1 LYQTLEMKLHLLD
14 RSSVANTSLTVSR
27 DTYKN
32 FLKVWHF
39 HEELELVYIIKS
51 TGTRFVGDSIE
62 KFQSGEVVL
71 IGKNVPHMWLN
82 DEVYFEKKS
91 DLIAEAVAIHF
102 KDNFVGKEFLSLP
115 EMQPIAR
122 LLKKATQGIRFNHV
136 TDTVKNELK
145 KLSSLDPA
153 LKITRIIEILSQLEK
168 EQNYTLLSSNGF
180 INTFHQTENK
190 RLNTIYEYV
199 YQNFHTPISA
209 KDVAELANMNASA
222 FSRFFKTTHRKPFT
236 RFLNEIR
243 IGFACKML
251 LGNKESITSIA
262 YACGFSNISNF
273 NRQFKII
280 KGESPSSF
288 LSHHKKYY

>member
-1 LYQTLEMKLHLLD
+1 MKLHLLD
-14 RSSVANTSLTVSR
+14 RSSLANTSITISQNN
-27 DTYKN
+27 YKN

-62 KFQSGEVVL
+62 KFEAGEVIL

-82 DEVYFEKKS
+82 DKVYFDKHS
-91 DLIAEAVAIHF
+91 TLTAQAVSIHF

-115 EMQPIAR
+115 EMQPISH
-122 LLKKATQGIRFNHV
+122 LLTKASQGIKFPNV
-136 TDTVKNELK
+136 TDTIKNELK
-145 KLSSLDPA
+145 NLHSLDSA
-153 LKITRIIEILSQLEK
+153 IKITRIIEILIKLEQS
-168 EQNYTLLSSNGF
+168 QNYTLLSSNGF

-190 RLNTIYEYV
+190 RLNIIYEYV
-199 YQNFHTPISA
+199 YQNFHTPISS
-209 KDVAELANMNASA
+209 KDVAELANMNASS
-222 FSRFFKTTHRKPFT
+222 FSRFFKSTHRKPFT

-251 LGNKESITSIA
+251 LENKESITSIA
-262 YACGFSNISNF
+262 YACGFGNISNF

-280 KGESPSSF
+280 KKESPSSF
-288 LSHHKKYY
+288 LSQHRKHL

>member
-1 LYQTLEMKLHLLD
+1 MKLHLLD
-14 RSSVANTSLTVSR
+14 RSSTGNTSITVSQNN
-27 DTYKN
+27 YKN

-62 KFQSGEVVL
+62 KFQSGEVIL

-82 DEVYFEKKS
+82 DEAYFEENS
-91 DLIAEAVAIHF
+91 CLTAQAVSVHF

-115 EMQPIAR
+115 EMQPISH
-122 LLKKATQGIRFNHV
+122 LLKKAAQGIKFNNV
-136 TDTVKNELK
+136 TDNIKNELLH
-145 KLSSLDPA
+145 LSSLNPA
-153 LKITRIIEILSQLEK
+153 IKITRIIEILSKLE
-168 EQNYTLLSSNGF
+168 QTQHYTLLSSNGF

-199 YQNFHTPISA
+199 YQNFHTPISS

-222 FSRFFKTTHRKPFT
+222 FSRFFKTIHRKPFT

-251 LGNKESITSIA
+251 LENKESITSIA
-262 YACGFSNISNF
+262 YACGFGNISNF
-273 NRQFKII
+273 NRQFRII
-280 KGESPSSF
+280 KNESPSSF
-288 LSHHKKYY
+288 LSQHKKHL

>member
-1 LYQTLEMKLHLLD
+1 MKLHLLD
-14 RSSVANTSLTVSR
+14 RSSTGNTSITVSQNN
-27 DTYKN
+27 YKN

-62 KFQSGEVVL
+62 KFQSGEVIL

-82 DEVYFEKKS
+82 DEAYFEENS
-91 DLIAEAVAIHF
+91 SLTAQAVSVHF

-115 EMQPIAR
+115 EMQPISQ
-122 LLKKATQGIRFNHV
+122 LLKKATQGIKFNNV
-136 TDTVKNELK
+136 TDNIKNELLN
-145 KLSSLDPA
+145 LSSLNPA
-153 LKITRIIEILSQLEK
+153 IKITRIIEILSKLE
-168 EQNYTLLSSNGF
+168 QTQHYTLLSSNGF

-199 YQNFHTPISA
+199 YQNFHTPISS

-222 FSRFFKTTHRKPFT
+222 FSRFFKTIHRKPFT

-251 LGNKESITSIA
+251 LENKESITSIA
-262 YACGFSNISNF
+262 YACGFGNISNF
-273 NRQFKII
+273 NRQFRII
-280 KGESPSSF
+280 KNESPSSF
-288 LSHHKKYY
+288 LSQHKKHL

>member
-1 LYQTLEMKLHLLD
+1 MKLHLLD
-14 RSSVANTSLTVSR
+14 RSSTGNTSITVSQNN
-27 DTYKN
+27 YKN

-62 KFQSGEVVL
+62 KFQSGEVIL

-82 DEVYFEKKS
+82 DEAYFEENS
-91 DLIAEAVAIHF
+91 SLTAQAVSVHF

-115 EMQPIAR
+115 EMQPISQ
-122 LLKKATQGIRFNHV
+122 LLKKATQGIKFNNV
-136 TDTVKNELK
+136 TDNIKNELLH
-145 KLSSLDPA
+145 LSSLNPA
-153 LKITRIIEILSQLEK
+153 IKITRIIEILSKLE
-168 EQNYTLLSSNGF
+168 QTQHYTLLSSNGF

-199 YQNFHTPISA
+199 YQNFHTPISS

-222 FSRFFKTTHRKPFT
+222 FSRFFKTIHRKPFT

-251 LGNKESITSIA
+251 LENKESITSIA
-262 YACGFSNISNF
+262 YACGFGNISNF
-273 NRQFKII
+273 NRQFRII
-280 KGESPSSF
+280 KNESPSSF
-288 LSHHKKYY
+288 LSQHKKHL

>member
-1 LYQTLEMKLHLLD
+1 MKLHLLD
-14 RSSVANTSLTVSR
+14 RSSTGNTSITVSQNN
-27 DTYKN
+27 YKN

-39 HEELELVYIIKS
+39 HEELELVYIVKS

-62 KFQSGEVVL
+62 KFQSGEVIL

-82 DEVYFEKKS
+82 DEAYFEENS
-91 DLIAEAVAIHF
+91 SLTAQAVSVHF

-115 EMQPIAR
+115 EMQPISH
-122 LLKKATQGIRFNHV
+122 LLKKATQGIKFNNV
-136 TDTVKNELK
+136 TDNIKNELLN
-145 KLSSLDPA
+145 LSSLNPA
-153 LKITRIIEILSQLEK
+153 IKITRIIEILSKLE
-168 EQNYTLLSSNGF
+168 QTQHYTLLSSNGF

-199 YQNFHTPISA
+199 YQNFHTPISS

-222 FSRFFKTTHRKPFT
+222 FSRFFKTIHRKPFT

-251 LGNKESITSIA
+251 LENKESITSIA
-262 YACGFSNISNF
+262 YACGFGNISNF
-273 NRQFKII
+273 NRQFRII
-280 KGESPSSF
+280 KNESPSSF
-288 LSHHKKYY
+288 LSQHKKHL

>member
-1 LYQTLEMKLHLLD
+1 MKLHLLD
-14 RSSVANTSLTVSR
+14 RSSLANTSITVSQNN
-27 DTYKN
+27 YKN

-62 KFQSGEVVL
+62 KFEAGEVVL

-82 DEVYFEKKS
+82 DEAYFEKNS
-91 DLIAEAVAIHF
+91 SLTAQAVSIHF

-115 EMQPIAR
+115 EMQPVGH
-122 LLKKATQGIRFNHV
+122 LLKKAAQGIKFQNI
-136 TDTVKNELK
+136 TDTLKNELK
-145 KLSSLDPA
+145 NLYSLDPTI
-153 LKITRIIEILSQLEK
+153 KITRIIEILSKLE
-168 EQNYTLLSSNGF
+168 QSPNYTLLSSNGF

-190 RLNTIYEYV
+190 RLNIIYEYV
-199 YQNFHTPISA
+199 YQNFHTPISS

-222 FSRFFKTTHRKPFT
+222 FSRFFKSTHRKPFT

-251 LGNKESITSIA
+251 LENKESITSIA
-262 YACGFSNISNF
+262 YACGFGNISNF

-280 KGESPSSF
+280 KNESPSSF
-288 LSHHKKYY
+288 LSQHRKHL

>member
-1 LYQTLEMKLHLLD
+1 MKLHLLD
-14 RSSVANTSLTVSR
+14 RSSTGNTSITVSQNN
-27 DTYKN
+27 YKN

-62 KFQSGEVVL
+62 KFQSGEVIL

-82 DEVYFEKKS
+82 DEAYFEENS
-91 DLIAEAVAIHF
+91 SLTAQAVSVHF

-115 EMQPIAR
+115 EMQPISH
-122 LLKKATQGIRFNHV
+122 LLKKATQGIKFNNV
-136 TDTVKNELK
+136 TDNIKNELLN
-145 KLSSLDPA
+145 LSSLNPA
-153 LKITRIIEILSQLEK
+153 IKITRIIEILSKLE
-168 EQNYTLLSSNGF
+168 QTQHYTLLSSNGF

-199 YQNFHTPISA
+199 YQNFHTPISS

-222 FSRFFKTTHRKPFT
+222 FSRFFKTIHRKPFT

-251 LGNKESITSIA
+251 LENKESITSIA
-262 YACGFSNISNF
+262 YACGFGNISNF
-273 NRQFKII
+273 NRQFRII
-280 KGESPSSF
+280 KNESPSSF
-288 LSHHKKYY
+288 LSQHKKHL

>member
-1 LYQTLEMKLHLLD
+1 MKLHLLD
-14 RSSVANTSLTVSR
+14 RSSTGNTSITVSQNN
-27 DTYKN
+27 YKN

-62 KFQSGEVVL
+62 KFQSGEVIL

-82 DEVYFEKKS
+82 DEAYFEENS
-91 DLIAEAVAIHF
+91 SLTAQAVSVHF

-115 EMQPIAR
+115 EMQPISH
-122 LLKKATQGIRFNHV
+122 LLKKATQGIKFNNV
-136 TDTVKNELK
+136 TDNIKNELLN
-145 KLSSLDPA
+145 LSSLNPA
-153 LKITRIIEILSQLEK
+153 IKITRIIEILSKLE
-168 EQNYTLLSSNGF
+168 QTQHYTLLSSNGF

-199 YQNFHTPISA
+199 YQNFHTPISS

-222 FSRFFKTTHRKPFT
+222 FSRFFKTIHRKPFT

-251 LGNKESITSIA
+251 LENKENITSIA
-262 YACGFSNISNF
+262 YACGFGNISNF
-273 NRQFKII
+273 NRQFRII
-280 KGESPSSF
+280 KNESPSSF
-288 LSHHKKYY
+288 LSQHKKHL

>member
-1 LYQTLEMKLHLLD
+1 MKLHLLD
-14 RSSVANTSLTVSR
+14 RSSTANTSVTVSQNN
-27 DTYKN
+27 YKN

-39 HEELELVYIIKS
+39 HEELEIVYIIKS

-82 DEVYFEKKS
+82 DEVYFEKES
-91 DLIAEAVAIHF
+91 ELLAQAVSVHF

-122 LLKKATQGIRFNHV
+122 LFQKAMQGIKFSKV
-136 TDTVKNELK
+136 TDNIKKELK
-145 KLSSLDPA
+145 NLNSLDPA
-153 LKITRIIEILSQLEK
+153 IKITRIIEILSQLEK
-168 EQNYTLLSSNGF
+168 EQNYSLLSSNGF
-180 INTFHQTENK
+180 INTFHQTESN

-199 YQNFHTPISA
+199 YQNFHTPISS
-209 KDVAELANMNASA
+209 KDVANLANMNASA
-222 FSRFFKTTHRKPFT
+222 FSRFFKSTHRKSFT

-251 LGNKESITSIA
+251 FENKESITSIA

-288 LSHHKKYY
+288 LSQHKTNFKY

>member
-1 LYQTLEMKLHLLD
+1 MKLHLLD
-14 RSSVANTSLTVSR
+14 RSSTGNTSITVSQNN
-27 DTYKN
+27 YKN

-62 KFQSGEVVL
+62 KFQSGEVIL

-82 DEVYFEKKS
+82 DEAYFEENS
-91 DLIAEAVAIHF
+91 SLTAQAVSVHF

-115 EMQPIAR
+115 EMQPISH
-122 LLKKATQGIRFNHV
+122 LLKKAAQGIKFNNV
-136 TDTVKNELK
+136 TDNIKNELLH
-145 KLSSLDPA
+145 LSSLNPA
-153 LKITRIIEILSQLEK
+153 IKITRIIEILSKLE
-168 EQNYTLLSSNGF
+168 QTQHYTLLSSNGF

-199 YQNFHTPISA
+199 YQNFHTPISS

-222 FSRFFKTTHRKPFT
+222 FSRFFKTIHRKPFT

-251 LGNKESITSIA
+251 LENKESITSIA
-262 YACGFSNISNF
+262 YACGFGNISNF
-273 NRQFKII
+273 NRQFRII
-280 KGESPSSF
+280 KNESPSSF
-288 LSHHKKYY
+288 LSQHKKHL

>member
-1 LYQTLEMKLHLLD
+1 MKLHLLD
-14 RSSVANTSLTVSR
+14 RSSTGNTSITVSQNN
-27 DTYKN
+27 YKN

-62 KFQSGEVVL
+62 KFQSGEVIL

-82 DEVYFEKKS
+82 DEAYFEENS
-91 DLIAEAVAIHF
+91 CLTAQAVSVHF

-115 EMQPIAR
+115 EMQPISH
-122 LLKKATQGIRFNHV
+122 LLKKAAQGIKFNNV
-136 TDTVKNELK
+136 TDNIKNELLN
-145 KLSSLDPA
+145 LSSLNPA
-153 LKITRIIEILSQLEK
+153 IKITRIIEILSKLE
-168 EQNYTLLSSNGF
+168 QTQHYTLLSSNGF

-199 YQNFHTPISA
+199 YQNFHTPISS

-222 FSRFFKTTHRKPFT
+222 FSRFFKTIHRKPFT

-251 LGNKESITSIA
+251 LENKESITSIA
-262 YACGFSNISNF
+262 YACGFGNISNF
-273 NRQFKII
+273 NRQFRII
-280 KGESPSSF
+280 KNESPSSF
-288 LSHHKKYY
+288 LSQHKKHL

>member
-1 LYQTLEMKLHLLD
+1 MKLHLLD
-14 RSSVANTSLTVSR
+14 RSSIGNTSITVSQNN
-27 DTYKN
+27 YKN

-62 KFQSGEVVL
+62 KFQSGEVIL

-82 DEVYFEKKS
+82 DEAYFEENS
-91 DLIAEAVAIHF
+91 SLTAQAVSVHF

-115 EMQPIAR
+115 EMQPISH
-122 LLKKATQGIRFNHV
+122 LLKKAAQGIKFNNV
-136 TDTVKNELK
+136 TDNIKNELLY
-145 KLSSLDPA
+145 LSSLNPA
-153 LKITRIIEILSQLEK
+153 IKITRIIEILSKLE
-168 EQNYTLLSSNGF
+168 QTQHYTLLSSNGF

-199 YQNFHTPISA
+199 YQNFHTPISS

-222 FSRFFKTTHRKPFT
+222 FSRFFKTIHRKPFT

-251 LGNKESITSIA
+251 LENKESITSIA
-262 YACGFSNISNF
+262 YACGFGNISNF
-273 NRQFKII
+273 NRQFRII
-280 KGESPSSF
+280 KNESPSSF
-288 LSHHKKYY
+288 LSQHKKHL

>member
-1 LYQTLEMKLHLLD
+1 MKLHLLD
-14 RSSVANTSLTVSR
+14 RSSTGNTSITVSQNN
-27 DTYKN
+27 YKN

-62 KFQSGEVVL
+62 KFQSGEVIL
-71 IGKNVPHMWLN
+71 IGENVPHMWLN
-82 DEVYFEKKS
+82 DEAYFEENS
-91 DLIAEAVAIHF
+91 SLTAQAVSVHF

-115 EMQPIAR
+115 EMQPISH
-122 LLKKATQGIRFNHV
+122 LLKKAAQGIKFNNV
-136 TDTVKNELK
+136 TDNIKNELLN
-145 KLSSLDPA
+145 LSSLNPA
-153 LKITRIIEILSQLEK
+153 IKITRIIEILSKLE
-168 EQNYTLLSSNGF
+168 QTQHYTLLSSNGF

-199 YQNFHTPISA
+199 YQNFHTPISS

-222 FSRFFKTTHRKPFT
+222 FSRFFKTIHRKPFT

-251 LGNKESITSIA
+251 LENKESITSIA
-262 YACGFSNISNF
+262 YACGFGNISNF
-273 NRQFKII
+273 NRQFRII
-280 KGESPSSF
+280 KNESPSSF
-288 LSHHKKYY
+288 LSQHKKHL

>member
-1 LYQTLEMKLHLLD
+1 MKLHLLD
-14 RSSVANTSLTVSR
+14 RSSTGNTSITVSQNN
-27 DTYKN
+27 YKN

-62 KFQSGEVVL
+62 KFQSGEVIL

-82 DEVYFEKKS
+82 DEAYFEENS
-91 DLIAEAVAIHF
+91 SLTAQAVSVHF

-115 EMQPIAR
+115 EMQPISH
-122 LLKKATQGIRFNHV
+122 LLKKATQGIKFNNV
-136 TDTVKNELK
+136 TDNIKNELLH
-145 KLSSLDPA
+145 LSSLNPA
-153 LKITRIIEILSQLEK
+153 IKITRIIEILSKLE
-168 EQNYTLLSSNGF
+168 QTQHYTLLSSNGF

-199 YQNFHTPISA
+199 YQNFHTPISS

-222 FSRFFKTTHRKPFT
+222 FSRFFKTIHRKPFT

-251 LGNKESITSIA
+251 LENKESITSIA
-262 YACGFSNISNF
+262 YACGFGNISNF
-273 NRQFKII
+273 NRQFRII
-280 KGESPSSF
+280 KNESPSSF
-288 LSHHKKYY
+288 LSQHKKHL

>member
-1 LYQTLEMKLHLLD
+1 MKLHLLD
-14 RSSVANTSLTVSR
+14 RSSIGNTSITVSQNN
-27 DTYKN
+27 YKN

-39 HEELELVYIIKS
+39 HEELELVYIVKS

-62 KFQSGEVVL
+62 KFQSGEVIL

-82 DEVYFEKKS
+82 DEAYFEENS
-91 DLIAEAVAIHF
+91 NLNAQAVSVHF

-115 EMQPIAR
+115 EMQPIAH
-122 LLKKATQGIRFNHV
+122 LLKKASQGIKFHNV
-136 TDTVKNELK
+136 TDNIKNELK
-145 KLSSLDPA
+145 NLRSLNPA
-153 LKITRIIEILSQLEK
+153 IKITRIIEILSTLEQAK
-168 EQNYTLLSSNGF
+168 KHSLLSSNGF

-190 RLNTIYEYV
+190 RLNIIYEYV
-199 YQNFHTPISA
+199 YQNFHTPISS

-222 FSRFFKTTHRKPFT
+222 FSRFFKSIHRKPFT

-251 LGNKESITSIA
+251 LENKESITSIA
-262 YACGFSNISNF
+262 YACGFGNISNF

-280 KGESPSSF
+280 KNESPSSF
-288 LSHHKKYY
+288 LSQHKKHL

>member
-1 LYQTLEMKLHLLD
+1 MKLHLLD
-14 RSSVANTSLTVSR
+14 RSSTGNTSITVSQNN
-27 DTYKN
+27 YKN

-62 KFQSGEVVL
+62 KFQSGEVIL

-82 DEVYFEKKS
+82 DEAYFEENS
-91 DLIAEAVAIHF
+91 SLTAQAVSVHF

-115 EMQPIAR
+115 EMQPISH
-122 LLKKATQGIRFNHV
+122 LLKKAAQGIKFNNV
-136 TDTVKNELK
+136 TDNIKNELLN
-145 KLSSLDPA
+145 LSSLNPA
-153 LKITRIIEILSQLEK
+153 IKITRIIEILSKLE
-168 EQNYTLLSSNGF
+168 QTQHYTLLSSNGF

-199 YQNFHTPISA
+199 YQNFHTPISS

-222 FSRFFKTTHRKPFT
+222 FSRFFKTIHRKPFT

-251 LGNKESITSIA
+251 LENKESITSIA
-262 YACGFSNISNF
+262 YACGFGNISNF
-273 NRQFKII
+273 NRQFRII
-280 KGESPSSF
+280 KNESPSSF
-288 LSHHKKYY
+288 LSQHKKHL

>member
-1 LYQTLEMKLHLLD
+1 MKLHLLD
-14 RSSVANTSLTVSR
+14 RSSTGNTSITVSQNN
-27 DTYKN
+27 YKN

-62 KFQSGEVVL
+62 KFQSGEVIL

-82 DEVYFEKKS
+82 DEVYFEENS
-91 DLIAEAVAIHF
+91 SLTAQAVSVHF

-115 EMQPIAR
+115 EMQPISH
-122 LLKKATQGIRFNHV
+122 LLKKAAQGIKFNNV
-136 TDTVKNELK
+136 TDNIKNELLN
-145 KLSSLDPA
+145 LSSLNPA
-153 LKITRIIEILSQLEK
+153 IKITRIIEILSKLE
-168 EQNYTLLSSNGF
+168 QTQHYTLLSSNGF

-199 YQNFHTPISA
+199 YQNFHTPISS

-222 FSRFFKTTHRKPFT
+222 FSRFFKTIHRKPFT

-251 LGNKESITSIA
+251 LENKESITSIA
-262 YACGFSNISNF
+262 YACGFGNISNF
-273 NRQFKII
+273 NRQFRII
-280 KGESPSSF
+280 KNESPSSF
-288 LSHHKKYY
+288 LSQHKKHL

>member
-1 LYQTLEMKLHLLD
+1 MKLHLLD
-14 RSSVANTSLTVSR
+14 RSSTGNTSITVSQNN
-27 DTYKN
+27 YKN

-62 KFQSGEVVL
+62 KFQSGEVIL

-82 DEVYFEKKS
+82 DEAYFEENS
-91 DLIAEAVAIHF
+91 SLTAQAVSVHF

-115 EMQPIAR
+115 EMQPISH
-122 LLKKATQGIRFNHV
+122 LLKKATQGIKFNNV
-136 TDTVKNELK
+136 TDYIKNELLI
-145 KLSSLDPA
+145 LSSLNPA
-153 LKITRIIEILSQLEK
+153 IKITRIIEILSKLE
-168 EQNYTLLSSNGF
+168 QTQHYTLLSSNGF

-199 YQNFHTPISA
+199 YQNFHTPISS

-222 FSRFFKTTHRKPFT
+222 FSRFFKTIHRKPFT

-251 LGNKESITSIA
+251 LENKESITSIA
-262 YACGFSNISNF
+262 YACGFGNISNF
-273 NRQFKII
+273 NRQFRII
-280 KGESPSSF
+280 KNESPSSF
-288 LSHHKKYY
+288 LSQHKKHL